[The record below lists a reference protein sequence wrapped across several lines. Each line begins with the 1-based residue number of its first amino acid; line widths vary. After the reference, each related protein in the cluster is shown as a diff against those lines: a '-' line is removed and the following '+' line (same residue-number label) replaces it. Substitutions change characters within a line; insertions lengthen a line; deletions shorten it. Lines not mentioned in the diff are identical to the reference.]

1 MSNRGGAAGP
11 SRSGAPASAAPAP
24 PRPEPVPVE
33 FNASRNRLLRWLGL
47 GRPDLLLLGG
57 LFLVAFILRAFSP
70 LMPDLLT
77 GHTGGPPVSNCVH
90 GTPVDASPRPGT
102 LCGLSYPYQRNSQA
116 AGLPP
121 SPPEGEI
128 FDEIYFGV
136 FAHNDL
142 KGIAYFDPEPP
153 LAKEVIAGGELL
165 DGWWLKT
172 FGGREG
178 DYADLGFN
186 PVGWRLA
193 SLVFGTLCVPLM
205 YLLAMQLWRDRR
217 FAFAASFLT
226 CFDGMFFVQSRIGMI
241 DIIPIFLIL
250 LAYTLFAL
258 HLRSR
263 SRRESYVTLVATG
276 AVCGLAISAKWIA
289 LAALASILFFLF
301 IRGVASLLGRGG
313 GAGEGRWRLG
323 RLTLPYLPG
332 RASTPSYVLL
342 TVIAFFLLPLGI
354 YLLSWLP
361 FFTRGQFHSLGDL
374 IAYQQQ
380 IYRYHATLTAT
391 HPYGSN
397 WYSWPFLYRPVAY
410 YYEYRGLGVD
420 ERSGQPLMAGIINL
434 GNPFIWWPSLPA
446 LVLLPYYLLR
456 DRSWAAA
463 VILGGFITQYLPWA
477 RVTRVLFLYHMFG
490 GLIFMVLALAF
501 VLARLSRQP
510 GRGWLL
516 PAYLTV
522 AGLGFVYFYPVWT
535 GLPITYSAYFS
546 GFPSGKMW
554 FPSWI

>member
-1 MSNRGGAAGP
+1 MSGRGGAAAD
-11 SRSGAPASAAPAP
+11 RSAVPATEAPASAGIAPLSAA
-24 PRPEPVPVE
+24 
-33 FNASRNRLLRWLGL
+33 FDSGGNRLLRWLGL
-47 GRPDLLLLGG
+47 AGADVLLLGG
-57 LFLVAFILRAFSP
+57 LFLVAFVLRAFSP
-70 LMPDLLT
+70 LMPDVLT
-77 GHTGGPPVSNCVH
+77 GHLDRPPVSNCVH
-90 GTPVDASPRPGT
+90 GTPVDATSQPGT
-102 LCGLSYPYQRNSQA
+102 LCGLSYPYQRNTQA
-116 AGLPP
+116 AGLPA
-121 SPPEGEI
+121 SPPEGEV

-153 LAKEVIAGGELL
+153 LAKEVIAAGELL

-172 FGGREG
+172 FGGGQG

-193 SLVFGTLCVPLM
+193 SLAFGTLCVPLM
-205 YLLAMQLWRDRR
+205 YLLALQLWRDRR
-217 FAFAASFLT
+217 FAFAAGFLT

-263 SRRESYVTLVATG
+263 SRRESYATLVATG

-289 LAALASILFFLF
+289 LATLASIVLLLLV
-301 IRGVASLLGRGG
+301 RGIASLVGAEGNRGQ
-313 GAGEGRWRLG
+313 GRWRLG

-332 RASTPSYVLL
+332 RASTPRYVLL
-342 TVIAFFLLPLGI
+342 SGFAFLVLPLGI

-361 FFTRGQFHSLGDL
+361 FFTRGQFHSLTDL
-374 IAYQQQ
+374 ITYQQQ
-380 IYRYHATLTAT
+380 IFQYHATLTAT
-391 HPYGSN
+391 HPYGSK

-410 YYEYRGLGVD
+410 YYEYKGLGLD
-420 ERSGQPLMAGIINL
+420 QASGQPLVAGIINL
-434 GNPFIWWPSLPA
+434 GNPFIWWASLPA
-446 LVLLPYYLLR
+446 LLLLPYYLIR
-456 DRSWAAA
+456 ERSWAAA
-463 VILGGFITQYLPWA
+463 VILLGFLTQYLPWA
-477 RVTRVLFLYHMFG
+477 RITRVLFLYHMFG

-510 GRGWLL
+510 GRRWLL

-522 AGLGFVYFYPVWT
+522 AGLGFAYFYPAWT
-535 GLPITYSAYFS
+535 GLPISYPAYFS
-546 GFPSGKMW
+546 GFPAGKMW